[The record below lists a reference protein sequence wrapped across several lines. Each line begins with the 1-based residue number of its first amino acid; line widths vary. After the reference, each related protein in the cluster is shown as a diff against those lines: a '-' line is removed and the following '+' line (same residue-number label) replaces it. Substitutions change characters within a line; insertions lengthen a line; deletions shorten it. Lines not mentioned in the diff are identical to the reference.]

1 MIIQSHLKS
10 DKFCFIGVMNSQKKI
25 FFNNLTNQCIKMS
38 YYQFNRQDILQKSK
52 DRYGKKEAAEYYSKN
67 KEEIK
72 EKSKNWHKNFW
83 KQEKDKVKEYQR
95 KIY

>member
-1 MIIQSHLKS
+1 MGLWIHRKR
-10 DKFCFIGVMNSQKKI
+10 F
-25 FFNNLTNQCIKMS
+25 FFNNLTNQCIKIS
-38 YYQFNRQDILQKSK
+38 YYQFNRQDILQKLK